1 MTHTKLVD
9 IEIDE
14 DDDIN
19 LENFT
24 EVRHFVYHYL
34 FNNEVSKAVV
44 EFTGGNDEGSVDTVT
59 ITFRNGEVIEIDSAN
74 YENLYTA
81 LCSPVYYEY
90 DSFAMECH
98 VDGKIGWIIDKE
110 DKNKSVVVLEGA
122 QSYEHWDDISKEL

>member
-1 MTHTKLVD
+1 MTHTKLLD

-14 DDDIN
+14 DDDID
-19 LENFT
+19 LENFE

-34 FNNEVSKAVV
+34 FNHEVSKAVV

-59 ITFRNGEVIEIDSAN
+59 ITFRSGKVIEIDSAD
-74 YENLYTA
+74 YKNLYTA

-90 DSFAMECH
+90 DSFAMEGH
-98 VDGKIGWIIDKE
+98 VDGKIDWIIDKE
-110 DKNKSVVVLEGA
+110 DKNKSVVVLEGS